1 MAQEGEPRINTYST
15 SQSRGQKRC
24 SVVQSNV
31 PGSFVGMDKHYKDI
45 RQERVP
51 KYLREKLLSP
61 H

>member
-1 MAQEGEPRINTYST
+1 MAQEDESRIYTSST

-51 KYLREKLLSP
+51 KYLRGKLLSP